1 MGRKDDLKL
10 LFNFMIELLKD
21 EQETNTV
28 KEETIKSEV
37 PNITPK
43 EFNEINKQILTE
55 KQDDSAKH
63 ILEVM
68 KRAELMDKMRSTV
81 ISREYIQV
89 VPPSLR
95 DDDEIAKNDREVIN
109 THKAEK
115 KGRNMN
121 EIRDILSNA
130 KNFMDELETK
140 RPLVPSISPS
150 VLNEQEKNKE
160 EYFQNRNVSVNTT
173 NTTEIKTKK

>member
-1 MGRKDDLKL
+1 MARKDDLKL

-28 KEETIKSEV
+28 KEQTIKYDV

-43 EFNEINKQILTE
+43 EFNEITKQVLTE
-55 KQDDSAKH
+55 NQNDSAKH

-81 ISREYIQV
+81 IARPKV

-95 DDDEIAKNDREVIN
+95 DDDDEIAQNDREAIN

-115 KGRNMN
+115 KNKN
-121 EIRDILSNA
+121 IKNILSDA
-130 KNFMDELETK
+130 KGFMDELEFK
-140 RPLVPSISPS
+140 KPLVPSVS
-150 VLNEQEKNKE
+150 LHELAEKELAKTIMRSE
-160 EYFQNRNVSVNTT
+160 E
-173 NTTEIKTKK
+173 EKIEK

>member
-21 EQETNTV
+21 EQETNNV
-28 KEETIKSEV
+28 KEETIKYEV

-43 EFNEINKQILTE
+43 EFNEINKQVLTE

-95 DDDEIAKNDREVIN
+95 DDDEIAQNDREIVN
-109 THKAEK
+109 THKVEK
-115 KGRNMN
+115 KDRNMN
-121 EIRDILSNA
+121 DIRAILSNA
-130 KNFMDELETK
+130 KNFMDELEFK
-140 RPLVPSISPS
+140 RPLIPSVSPS
-150 VLNEQEKNKE
+150 VLNEQQKIKE
-160 EYFQNRNVSVNTT
+160 GYLQKRNVSDNT
-173 NTTEIKTKK
+173 NVTEIKSKK

>member
-1 MGRKDDLKL
+1 MARKDDLKL

-21 EQETNTV
+21 EQETEVNTV
-28 KEETIKSEV
+28 KERTIKYGV

-81 ISREYIQV
+81 IARPKVI
-89 VPPSLR
+89 PSDLR
-95 DDDEIAKNDREVIN
+95 DDDEIAQNDREAIN
-109 THKAEK
+109 THKTEK
-115 KGRNMN
+115 KGKNIKN
-121 EIRDILSNA
+121 ILSDA
-130 KNFMDELETK
+130 KGFMDELEIK
-140 RPLVPSISPS
+140 KPLVPSVS
-150 VLNEQEKNKE
+150 LHELAEKELAKTIMRSE
-160 EYFQNRNVSVNTT
+160 E
-173 NTTEIKTKK
+173 EKK

>member
-1 MGRKDDLKL
+1 MARKDDLKL

-28 KEETIKSEV
+28 KEQTIKYEV

-43 EFNEINKQILTE
+43 EFNEITKQVLTE
-55 KQDDSAKH
+55 NQNDSAKH

-81 ISREYIQV
+81 IARPKV

-95 DDDEIAKNDREVIN
+95 DDDEIA
-109 THKAEK
+109 
-115 KGRNMN
+115 
-121 EIRDILSNA
+121 
-130 KNFMDELETK
+130 
-140 RPLVPSISPS
+140 
-150 VLNEQEKNKE
+150 
-160 EYFQNRNVSVNTT
+160 
-173 NTTEIKTKK
+173 

>member
-1 MGRKDDLKL
+1 MARKDDLKL

-28 KEETIKSEV
+28 KEPTINYAV

-43 EFNEINKQILTE
+43 EFNEINKQLLSE

-81 ISREYIQV
+81 IARPKVI
-89 VPPSLR
+89 PTDLR
-95 DDDEIAKNDREVIN
+95 DNDEIVKNDREAIE
-109 THKAEK
+109 THKIEEK
-115 KGRNMN
+115 TKNAK
-121 EIRDILSNA
+121 EIKTLLSNA
-130 KNFMDELETK
+130 KEFMDELEIK
-140 RPLVPSISPS
+140 KPLVPSMS
-150 VLNEQEKNKE
+150 LHELAEKELAKTIMRSE
-160 EYFQNRNVSVNTT
+160 E
-173 NTTEIKTKK
+173 EKK